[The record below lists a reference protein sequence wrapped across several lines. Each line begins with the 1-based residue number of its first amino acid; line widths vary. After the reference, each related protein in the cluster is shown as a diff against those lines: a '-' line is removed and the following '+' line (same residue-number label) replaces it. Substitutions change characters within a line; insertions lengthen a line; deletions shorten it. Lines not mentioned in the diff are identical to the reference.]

1 MAFLAAA
8 MAVAMV
14 AQSRRFVAV
23 LMLGTIGYGMAVIFL
38 LQGAP
43 DLALTQVLVE
53 TISLVVFL
61 LVLRHLPEGYSA
73 PPDWA
78 PRAIRVTIA
87 VAVGVAVAG
96 FALASGTARTER
108 PVADEI
114 IARSY
119 PDAGGDNVV
128 NVTLVDFR
136 GIDTLGEITVLA
148 IAALGVANLVRAAR
162 RDLQDDEGD
171 PLGDPDAAG
180 DGPRPGSP
188 SSAPGR

>member
-1 MAFLAAA
+1 
-8 MAVAMV
+8 MV
-14 AQSRRFVAV
+14 AQRRRFVAV

-61 LVLRHLPEGYSA
+61 LVLRHLPEGYSVA
-73 PPDWA
+73 A
-78 PRAIRVTIA
+78 RVGPSGA
-87 VAVGVAVAG
+87 AG
-96 FALASGTARTER
+96 RHRGRRRGGRGRLRPGRRGRARTDR

-114 IARSY
+114 IERSY

-128 NVTLVDFR
+128 NVILVDFR

-148 IAALGVANLVRAAR
+148 IAAAGVANLVRAAR
-162 RDLQDDEGD
+162 RDLRTTRATRSATR
-171 PLGDPDAAG
+171 PPAT
-180 DGPRPGSP
+180 GPTRAESP
-188 SSAPGR
+188 